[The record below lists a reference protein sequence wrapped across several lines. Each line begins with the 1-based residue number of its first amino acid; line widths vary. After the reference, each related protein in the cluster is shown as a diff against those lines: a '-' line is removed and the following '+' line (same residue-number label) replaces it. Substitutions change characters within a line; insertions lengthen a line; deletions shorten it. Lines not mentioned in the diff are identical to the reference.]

1 MFGVGCLAWLF
12 IIFILYSS
20 VTEAAS
26 QKLAPIRIALSR
38 LKLFIVFGW
47 LTYPLGFLITLL
59 SNSPDMR
66 VARELVYNLA
76 ELFNKIGF
84 GIVAIFAIQQMM
96 RGEKIREA
104 MIKL

>member
-1 MFGVGCLAWLF
+1 M
-12 IIFILYSS
+12 
-20 VTEAAS
+20 TEAAS

-59 SNSPDMR
+59 FNSPDMR
-66 VARELVYNLA
+66 VARELVYNFAQL
-76 ELFNKIGF
+76 LNKIGL

-96 RGEKIREA
+96 REEKIREA
-104 MIKL
+104 MLNP